1 LKERSKLISDIAELK
16 EMISH
21 EKNLFSNKKKKL
33 GLWKTKF
40 AEETRDMRDQL
51 SILEGEKGVFERRL
65 NQQDAVLNE
74 EAERNQSLEGELMR
88 MRNEIDAVQSQVV
101 ESREQCHLKEG
112 LLIESR
118 LRIEMMDKE
127 NSDLKQACNET
138 SRQKAELGTTLE
150 KARADEKNKR
160 RAKVGT
166 ERERIQEKDRE
177 LEQLSAEF
185 YELRNHY
192 GISQTQNSDMRAEN
206 AELRRKVEQLEFENK
221 KVVEIE
227 SDFDHTKTAYTTM
240 QADLRART
248 FELEERT
255 AIIQDYEKRTL
266 ELLHQNEKLD
276 NELERRA

>member
-1 LKERSKLISDIAELK
+1 
-16 EMISH
+16 MVSH
-21 EKNLFSNKKKKL
+21 EKNLVSNKKKKL
-33 GLWKTKF
+33 SLWKTKF
-40 AEETRDMRDQL
+40 AEETRDLRDQL

-118 LRIEMMDKE
+118 LRIEMLDKE
-127 NSDLKQACNET
+127 NGDLKEACNET
-138 SRQKAELGTTLE
+138 SRQKADLGTTLE

-192 GISQTQNSDMRAEN
+192 GISQTQNTDMRAEN

-221 KVVEIE
+221 KIVEIE

-240 QADLRART
+240 QADLKART